1 MDNLWI
7 TFYETFMN
15 NEQGMGKKVVDI
27 GQLVD
32 LFEAQE
38 GEIQHIIGKTG
49 NGKTYEGT
57 RRALEYLKSGYTVY
71 TTWQLILP
79 DFYDEREDKGKLFWK
94 TLLFRKRFYKFDY
107 KNNWH
112 FLDID
117 RPDLIQFVAGL
128 TDCIVFL
135 DEGQDI
141 FDSRERIDKASRKVL
156 TRTRHMRKTLIIISQ
171 RAQAV
176 DVTARA
182 NVTFYYKCVKTRAW
196 FWPFKTYFKVYRTE
210 EMDQTNFPIWEDL
223 MTDWQAE
230 VWQSHFASAE
240 VYRSYNSWYLRA
252 GVPKS
257 QEIKFDA
264 YDLTVWEKVK
274 LFFTFKKKEEFK
286 PNAEL
291 VQQAERINREKYE
304 ESIRFEVKK
313 PKRVTKKKAVLSPID
328 ELSTGYPQVTLDKDI
343 PINEVS

>member
-1 MDNLWI
+1 MDEL
-7 TFYETFMN
+7 TEKST
-15 NEQGMGKKVVDI
+15 GPGKRIVDI

-32 LFEAQE
+32 VFEAQE

-57 RRALEYLKSGYTVY
+57 RRALEFLKQGYIVY

-79 DFYDEREDKGKLFWK
+79 EYYDEREDREKIFWRTLF
-94 TLLFRKRFYKFDY
+94 FRKRFYKINY
-107 KNNWH
+107 KKNWH
-112 FLDID
+112 WLDID

-182 NVTFYYKCVKTRAW
+182 NVTYYYKCVKTWAW
-196 FWPFKTYFKVYRTE
+196 FFPFKTYFKVYRTE
-210 EMDQTNFPIWEDL
+210 EMDQVNFPIWEDPA
-223 MTDWQAE
+223 TEWEAE
-230 VWQSHFASAE
+230 VWQSHFASNE
-240 VYRSYNSWYLRA
+240 VFNAFNSWYLRA

-257 QEIKFDA
+257 QEIYFEA
-264 YDLTVWEKVK
+264 YELTLWDKIKAFLTKHKRQIAEVDPIEQARMEK
-274 LFFTFKKKEEFK
+274 
-286 PNAEL
+286 
-291 VQQAERINREKYE
+291 INREKYE
-304 ESIRFEVKK
+304 ESIRFDPKPAKRKK
-313 PKRVTKKKAVLSPID
+313 PLSDLVPLAVVHDNPGGRID
-328 ELSTGYPQVTLDKDI
+328 EEIIV
-343 PINEVS
+343 